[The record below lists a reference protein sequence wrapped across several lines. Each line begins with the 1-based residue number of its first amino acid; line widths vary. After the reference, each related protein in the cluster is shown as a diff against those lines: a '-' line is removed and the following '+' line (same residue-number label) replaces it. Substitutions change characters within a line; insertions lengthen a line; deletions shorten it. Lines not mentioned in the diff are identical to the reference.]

1 MGATQQDA
9 WIFWTLLAF
18 LCGSVPFSLLIGF
31 WVLHVDVRRYGDGNP
46 GASNV
51 IRVGDWRVGILAVL
65 LDSFKG
71 AAPVGTAYFFMSIQ
85 DWRIVPIA
93 IAPVAG
99 HAFSP
104 WLRFRGGKA
113 VAVTFGVWTGLTL
126 GEAPILLGIFLL
138 LTYFTVAV
146 HGWAV
151 ILAMLGLLVGLLIS
165 YHGLVFL
172 GVWLGNVAVLIF
184 KHRHDLAR
192 LPGVNPVILR
202 WLRRRF

>member
-1 MGATQQDA
+1 MQQDA

-18 LCGSVPFSLLIGF
+18 LCGSVPFSLLIGL
-31 WVLHVDVRRYGDGNP
+31 WVLKVDVRRYGDGNP
-46 GASNV
+46 GAANV
-51 IRVGDWRVGILAVL
+51 IRAGGWRVGIPAVL

-71 AAPVGTAYFFMSIQ
+71 AAPVGSAYFVMGIQ

-113 VAVTFGVWTGLTL
+113 IAVTFGVWTGLTL
-126 GEAPILLGIFLL
+126 GEAPILLGMFLL
-138 LTYFTVAV
+138 LAYFTVAV
-146 HGWAV
+146 DGWAV
-151 ILAMLGLLVGLLIS
+151 MLAMLGLVVWLLIS
-165 YHGLVFL
+165 HHGSVFL
-172 GVWLGNVAVLIF
+172 GVWLGNVAILIF

-192 LPGVNPVILR
+192 PPGVNPLILR
-202 WLRRRF
+202 LLRRRP

>member
-1 MGATQQDA
+1 MQEEV

-18 LCGSVPFSLLIGF
+18 LCGSAPFSLIIGF
-31 WVLHVDVRRYGDGNP
+31 RVLQVDVRWYGDGNP
-46 GASNV
+46 GAANV
-51 IRVGDWRVGILAVL
+51 IRAGGWRVGIPAVL

-71 AAPVGTAYFFMSIQ
+71 AAPVGTAYFLMSIQ

-113 VAVTFGVWTGLTL
+113 IAVTFGVWTGLTL

-138 LTYFTVAV
+138 LMYFTVAV
-146 HGWAV
+146 NGWAV
-151 ILAMLGLLVGLLIS
+151 VLAMLGLLGGLLLS
-165 YHGLVFL
+165 HHGLVFL
-172 GVWLGNVAVLIF
+172 GIWLGNTAILIF
-184 KHRHDLAR
+184 KHRHDLAQS
-192 LPGVNPVILR
+192 PGVNPVIVRL
-202 WLRRRF
+202 LRRRS

>member
-1 MGATQQDA
+1 MQEEV

-31 WVLHVDVRRYGDGNP
+31 RVLKVDVRGYGDGNP
-46 GASNV
+46 GAANV
-51 IRVGDWRVGILAVL
+51 IRAGGWRVGIPAVL

-71 AAPVGTAYFFMSIQ
+71 AAPVGTAYFLMSIQ

-113 VAVTFGVWTGLTL
+113 IAVTFGVWTGLTL

-146 HGWAV
+146 NGWAV
-151 ILAMLGLLVGLLIS
+151 VLAMLGLLGGLLFS
-165 YHGLVFL
+165 HHGLVFL
-172 GVWLGNVAVLIF
+172 GVWLGNTAILIF
-184 KHRHDLAR
+184 KHRHDLAQP
-192 LPGVNPVILR
+192 PGVNPIIVRL
-202 WLRRRF
+202 LRRRS

>member
-1 MGATQQDA
+1 MQQDA

-18 LCGSVPFSLLIGF
+18 LCGSVPFSLLVGF
-31 WVLHVDVRRYGDGNP
+31 WVLKVDVRRYGDGNP
-46 GASNV
+46 GAANV
-51 IRVGDWRVGILAVL
+51 IRAGGWWVGIPAVL
-65 LDSFKG
+65 LDSLKG
-71 AAPVGTAYFFMSIQ
+71 AAPVGGSYVVMGIQ

-138 LTYFTVAV
+138 LTHFTVAV
-146 HGWAV
+146 DGWAV
-151 ILAMLGLLVGLLIS
+151 LLAMLGLLVGLLFS
-165 YHGLVFL
+165 HHGPVFL
-172 GVWLGNVAVLIF
+172 GVWLGNVAILIF
-184 KHRHDLAR
+184 KHRHDLTQ
-192 LPGVNPVILR
+192 LPGVNPFILR
-202 WLRRRF
+202 LLRSRS

>member
-1 MGATQQDA
+1 MQGDA
-9 WIFWTLLAF
+9 LIFWTLLAF
-18 LCGSVPFSLLIGF
+18 LCGSIPFSLLVGF
-31 WVLHVDVRRYGDGNP
+31 WLLEVDVRRYGDGNP

-51 IRVGDWRVGILAVL
+51 ILASGWWVGILAVL

-71 AAPVGTAYFFMSIQ
+71 AVPVGAAYFLVGVQ

-113 VAVTFGVWTGLTL
+113 VAVTFGVWAGLTL
-126 GEAPILLGIFLL
+126 GEASTLLGISLL

-146 HGWAV
+146 NGWAV
-151 ILAMLGLLVGLLIS
+151 ILAMLGLLGGVVFS
-165 YHGLVFL
+165 HHGLVLL
-172 GVWLGNVAVLIF
+172 GVWLGNVAILVL
-184 KHRHDLAR
+184 KHRHDLAQP
-192 LPGVNPVILR
+192 PGINPVILR
-202 WLRRRF
+202 LLRRRS

>member
-1 MGATQQDA
+1 MKGDA
-9 WIFWTLLAF
+9 WILWTLFAF
-18 LCGSVPFSLLIGF
+18 LCGSIPFSLLIGF

-51 IRVGDWRVGILAVL
+51 IRAGGWRVGIPALL

-71 AAPVGTAYFFMSIQ
+71 AAPVGSAYFAMDIQ
-85 DWRIVPIA
+85 DWHIVPIT

-104 WLRFRGGKA
+104 WLRLRGGKA

-138 LTYFTVAV
+138 FTYVTVAV

-165 YHGLVFL
+165 HHGWVFF
-172 GVWLGNVAVLIF
+172 GVWLGNLAILIF
-184 KHRHDLAR
+184 KHRHDLTR
-192 LPGVNPVILR
+192 PPGVNPLIPRL
-202 WLRRRF
+202 LRRRP

>member
-1 MGATQQDA
+1 MQRDA

-18 LCGSVPFSLLIGF
+18 LCGSVPFSLLIGC
-31 WVLHVDVRRYGDGNP
+31 WVLKVDVRSYGDGNP
-46 GASNV
+46 GAANV
-51 IRVGDWRVGILAVL
+51 IRAGGWRVGIPAVL

-71 AAPVGTAYFFMSIQ
+71 AAPVGSAYAVMGIQ

-113 VAVTFGVWTGLTL
+113 IAVTFGVWTALTL

-138 LTYFTVAV
+138 LTHFTVAV
-146 HGWAV
+146 DGWAV
-151 ILAMLGLLVGLLIS
+151 MLAMLGLLVWLLIS
-165 YHGLVFL
+165 HHGSAFL
-172 GVWLGNVAVLIF
+172 GVWLGNVAILIF
-184 KHRHDLAR
+184 KHRHDLTQS
-192 LPGVNPVILR
+192 PGVNPIILR
-202 WLRRRF
+202 LLRSRS

>member
-1 MGATQQDA
+1 MQGDA
-9 WIFWTLLAF
+9 WIFWTLVAF
-18 LCGSVPFSLLIGF
+18 LCGSVPFSLLVGF
-31 WVLHVDVRRYGDGNP
+31 WVLHVDVRTYGDGNP
-46 GASNV
+46 GASNI
-51 IRVGDWRVGILAVL
+51 IRAGGWRVGIPAIF

-71 AAPVGTAYFFMSIQ
+71 AAPVGTAFFLMSIQ

-126 GEAPILLGIFLL
+126 GTAPILLGIFLL

-146 HGWAV
+146 SGWAV
-151 ILAMLGLLVGLLIS
+151 ILAMLGLMGGLLIGPN
-165 YHGLVFL
+165 GLVFT
-172 GVWLGNVAVLIF
+172 GVWLGNVAILIF
-184 KHRHDLAR
+184 KHRHDLAQP
-192 LPGVNPVILR
+192 PGVNPAILR
-202 WLRRRF
+202 LLRRRS

>member
-1 MGATQQDA
+1 MQQDA

-18 LCGSVPFSLLIGF
+18 LCGSVPFSLLLGF
-31 WVLHVDVRRYGDGNP
+31 LVLKVDVRRYGDGNP
-46 GASNV
+46 GAANV
-51 IRVGDWRVGILAVL
+51 IRASGWRVGIPAVL

-71 AAPVGTAYFFMSIQ
+71 AAPVGSAYVVMGIQ

-138 LTYFTVAV
+138 LAHFTVAV
-146 HGWAV
+146 DGWAV

-165 YHGLVFL
+165 HDGSVFL
-172 GVWLGNVAVLIF
+172 GVWLGNVTILIF
-184 KHRHDLAR
+184 KHRHDLTK
-192 LPGVNPVILR
+192 LPGLNPFILR
-202 WLRRRF
+202 LLRSRP

>member
-1 MGATQQDA
+1 MQGDA
-9 WIFWTLLAF
+9 WIFWTLFAF
-18 LCGSVPFSLLIGF
+18 LCGSIPFSLLVGF
-31 WVLHVDVRRYGDGNP
+31 WVLKVDVRRYGDGNP
-46 GASNV
+46 GASNI
-51 IRVGDWRVGILAVL
+51 IRAGGWRVGIPAIF

-71 AAPVGTAYFFMSIQ
+71 AAPVGTAYFLMGIQ

-126 GEAPILLGIFLL
+126 GKAPILLGIFLL

-146 HGWAV
+146 SGWAV
-151 ILAMLGLLVGLLIS
+151 ILAMLGLLGELLIGP
-165 YHGLVFL
+165 HGLIFI
-172 GVWLGNVAVLIF
+172 GVWLGNMAILIF
-184 KHRHDLAR
+184 KHRHDLAQP
-192 LPGVNPVILR
+192 PGVNPAILR
-202 WLRRRF
+202 LLRRRP

>member
-1 MGATQQDA
+1 MGAMQQDA

-51 IRVGDWRVGILAVL
+51 IRAGGWQVGIPAIL
-65 LDSFKG
+65 LDSVKG
-71 AAPVGTAYFFMSIQ
+71 ATPVGTAYFLMSVQ

-113 VAVTFGVWTGLTL
+113 IAVTFGVWTGLTL
-126 GEAPILLGIFLL
+126 GEAPIMLGLFLL

-146 HGWAV
+146 SGWAI
-151 ILAMLGLLVGLLIS
+151 ILAMLGLLGWVLFD
-165 YHGLVFL
+165 HHELVFL
-172 GVWLGNVAVLIF
+172 GVWLGNVAILIF
-184 KHRHDLAR
+184 KHRYDLAR
-192 LPGVNPVILR
+192 SPGVNPVILR
-202 WLRRRF
+202 WFRRQF

>member
-1 MGATQQDA
+1 MHGDA

-46 GASNV
+46 GASNL
-51 IRVGDWRVGILAVL
+51 IRASGWQVGIAAVL

-71 AAPVGTAYFFMSIQ
+71 AAPVGSAYFVMGIQ
-85 DWRIVPIA
+85 DWRIVAVA

-104 WLRFRGGKA
+104 WLRLRGGKA

-126 GEAPILLGIFLL
+126 GEGPIFLGTFLL

-146 HGWAV
+146 SGWAV
-151 ILAMLGLLVGLLIS
+151 ILAMVGLLVGLLIS
-165 YHGLVFL
+165 HHGSVFL
-172 GVWLGNVAVLIF
+172 GVWLGNVAILTF
-184 KHRHDLAR
+184 KHRHDLAQP
-192 LPGVNPVILR
+192 PGVNPVILR
-202 WLRRRF
+202 LLRKRS

>member
-1 MGATQQDA
+1 MGAMQRDS
-9 WIFWTLLAF
+9 WIYWSLLAF
-18 LCGSVPFSLLIGF
+18 LCGSIPFSLLIGF
-31 WVLHVDVRRYGDGNP
+31 WVLKADVRQYGDGNP

-51 IRVGDWRVGILAVL
+51 IRAGGWRVGISAVL

-71 AAPVGTAYFFMSIQ
+71 AAPVGSVYFLMGVQ

-113 VAVTFGVWTGLTL
+113 VAVTFGIWTGLTL
-126 GEAPILLGIFLL
+126 GEAPILLGMFLL
-138 LTYFTVAV
+138 LAYFTVAV
-146 HGWAV
+146 DGWAV
-151 ILAMLGLLVGLLIS
+151 VLAMLGLLVWLLIS
-165 YHGLVFL
+165 HHGSVFL
-172 GVWLGNVAVLIF
+172 GVWLGNVAILIF

-192 LPGVNPVILR
+192 PPGVNPFILR
-202 WLRRRF
+202 SLRRGS

>member
-1 MGATQQDA
+1 MGAMQRDS
-9 WIFWTLLAF
+9 WIYWSLLAF

-31 WVLHVDVRRYGDGNP
+31 WVLKADVRQYGDGNP

-51 IRVGDWRVGILAVL
+51 IRAGGWRVGISAVL

-71 AAPVGTAYFFMSIQ
+71 AAPVGSVYFLMGVQ

-113 VAVTFGVWTGLTL
+113 VAVTFGIWTGLTL
-126 GEAPILLGIFLL
+126 GEAPILLGMFLL
-138 LTYFTVAV
+138 LAYFTVAV
-146 HGWAV
+146 DGWAV
-151 ILAMLGLLVGLLIS
+151 VLAMLGLLVWLLIS
-165 YHGLVFL
+165 HHGSVFL
-172 GVWLGNVAVLIF
+172 GVWLGNVAILIF

-192 LPGVNPVILR
+192 PPGVNPFILR
-202 WLRRRF
+202 SLRRGS

>member
-1 MGATQQDA
+1 MGAMQRDS
-9 WIFWTLLAF
+9 WIYWSLLAF

-31 WVLHVDVRRYGDGNP
+31 WVLKADVRQYGDGNP

-51 IRVGDWRVGILAVL
+51 IRASGWRVGISAVL

-71 AAPVGTAYFFMSIQ
+71 AAPVGSVYFLMGVQ

-113 VAVTFGVWTGLTL
+113 VAVTFGIWTGLTL
-126 GEAPILLGIFLL
+126 GEAPILLGMFLL
-138 LTYFTVAV
+138 LAYFTVAV
-146 HGWAV
+146 DGWAV
-151 ILAMLGLLVGLLIS
+151 VLAMLGLLVWLLIS
-165 YHGLVFL
+165 HHGSVFL
-172 GVWLGNVAVLIF
+172 GIWLGNVAILIF

-192 LPGVNPVILR
+192 PPGVNPFILR
-202 WLRRRF
+202 SLRRGS

>member
-1 MGATQQDA
+1 MQGEA
-9 WIFWTLLAF
+9 WIPWTLLAF

-31 WVLHVDVRRYGDGNP
+31 WALRVDVRRYGDGNP
-46 GASNV
+46 GASNLV
-51 IRVGDWRVGILAVL
+51 RAGGWRVGIPAVL
-65 LDSFKG
+65 LDSLKG
-71 AAPVGTAYFFMSIQ
+71 AAPVGAAFFLMSIQ

-126 GEAPILLGIFLL
+126 GVAPILLGIFLL

-146 HGWAV
+146 NGWAV
-151 ILAMLGLLVGLLIS
+151 VLAMLGLLGGLPFS
-165 YHGLVFL
+165 HHGLVFL
-172 GVWLGNVAVLIF
+172 GVWLGNVAILIF
-184 KHRHDLAR
+184 KHRHDLAQP
-192 LPGVNPVILR
+192 PGVNPLILR
-202 WLRRRF
+202 LLRRRP

>member
-1 MGATQQDA
+1 MQGDA
-9 WIFWTLLAF
+9 WISWTLFAF
-18 LCGSVPFSLLIGF
+18 LCGSVPFSLLVGF
-31 WVLHVDVRRYGDGNP
+31 WVLKVDVRRYGDGNP
-46 GASNV
+46 GASNI
-51 IRVGDWRVGILAVL
+51 IRAGGWRVGIPAIF

-71 AAPVGTAYFFMSIQ
+71 AAPVGTAYFLVGIQ

-126 GEAPILLGIFLL
+126 GKAPILLGIFLL

-146 HGWAV
+146 SGWAV
-151 ILAMLGLLVGLLIS
+151 ILAMLGLLGGLLVGP
-165 YHGLVFL
+165 HALVFT
-172 GVWLGNVAVLIF
+172 GVWLGNVAILIF
-184 KHRHDLAR
+184 KHRHDLAQP
-192 LPGVNPVILR
+192 PGVNPAILR
-202 WLRRRF
+202 LLRRRS